1 MKVDEVKK
9 QLIALEAEVNSLSD
23 SGFVRIEFE
32 QQSEIKK
39 NMSFTGGS
47 GRIYVKPFTRLKKY
61 EIALAG
67 IAIEMYSFIRDLCR
81 EECAGENHRGKTHP
95 EPYWRVDDF
104 EIVKKA
110 VYQYARKPGT
120 TRRAIEKPEPQAM
133 SEAPENTDRET
144 LVSWLAENE
153 RRASTL
159 PESELF
165 KRAAMSDAVARKVTL
180 TGTAFIRDSYVAA
193 SAKKLAK
200 GVCDLC
206 KEDAPF
212 LSANNEPYLESH
224 HIDWLS
230 HVGADSIDNVVALCP
245 NCHRKMH
252 IRNDETDR
260 NILIH
265 RIIGRKHI
273 S

>member
-9 QLIALEAEVNSLSD
+9 QLQALEVEVNSQSD

-32 QQSEIKK
+32 QQPGTPK
-39 NMSFTGGS
+39 NMSFTGGN
-47 GRIYVKPFTRLKKY
+47 GRIYVKPFIRLKKY

-67 IAIEMYSFIRDLCR
+67 TAIEMYPFIRDLCR

-110 VYQYARKPGT
+110 VYQYASKPGT
-120 TRRAIEKPEPQAM
+120 TRLTIETPAPQAM
-133 SEAPENTDRET
+133 SEAPANADIET
-144 LVSWLAENE
+144 LVSWLADNE

-165 KRAAMSDAVARKVTL
+165 KRAAMSDTVARKIKLV
-180 TGTAFIRDSYVAA
+180 GTIFIRDSYVAA
-193 SAKKLAK
+193 SAKKLAD
-200 GVCDLC
+200 GLCDLC
-206 KEDAPF
+206 KQAAPF

-230 HVGADSIDNVVALCP
+230 HSGADSIDNVVALCP

-252 IRNDETDR
+252 IRNDEADR
-260 NILIH
+260 NILIR
-265 RIIGRKHI
+265 RIAVRNY
-273 S
+273 

>member
-1 MKVDEVKK
+1 MKVGEVKE
-9 QLIALEAEVNSLSD
+9 QLIALEEEVNYQVD
-23 SGFVRIEFE
+23 SGFVHIEFD
-32 QQSEIKK
+32 QQSVKEE
-39 NMSFTGGS
+39 NMSFTEGN
-47 GRIYVKPFTRLKKY
+47 GRIYVKPFIRLKKY

-67 IAIEMYSFIRDLCR
+67 TAIEMYPFMRDLCR
-81 EECAGENHRGKTHP
+81 AECAGENHRGKTHP

-110 VYQYARKPGT
+110 VYHYARKPGT
-120 TRRAIEKPEPQAM
+120 SRLAIETPVPQAM
-133 SEAPENTDRET
+133 SEAPENADRET

-165 KRAAMSDAVARKVTL
+165 RRAAMSDAVARKVTL

-193 SAKKLAK
+193 SAKKLAD

-206 KEDAPF
+206 KKEAPF

-230 HVGADSIDNVVALCP
+230 HGGADLIDNVVALCP

-252 IRNDETDR
+252 IRNDEADR
-260 NILIH
+260 NILIR
-265 RIIGRKHI
+265 RIIGRKHLL
-273 S
+273 

>member
-1 MKVDEVKK
+1 MQVDQVKK
-9 QLIALEAEVNSLSD
+9 QLKALEAEVNSESD

-47 GRIYVKPFTRLKKY
+47 GRIYVKPFTRLNKY

-67 IAIEMYSFIRDLCR
+67 TAIEMYSFMRDLCGA
-81 EECAGENHRGKTHP
+81 ECAGENHRGKTHL
-95 EPYWRVDDF
+95 EPFWRVDDF
-104 EIVKKA
+104 EIVQKA
-110 VYQYARKPGT
+110 VYHYARKPGT
-120 TRRAIEKPEPQAM
+120 SRRAIETPVPQAM
-133 SEAPENTDRET
+133 SEAPENADRET

-165 KRAAMSDAVARKVTL
+165 RRAAMSDAVARKMTL
-180 TGTAFIRDSYVAA
+180 TGTTFIRDSYVAA
-193 SAKKLAK
+193 TAKKIAD

-206 KEDAPF
+206 KQATPF

-230 HVGADSIDNVVALCP
+230 YGGADSIDNVVALCP

-252 IRNDETDR
+252 IRNDEADR
-260 NILIH
+260 NLLID
-265 RIIGRKHI
+265 RIGGRNY
-273 S
+273 

>member
-9 QLIALEAEVNSLSD
+9 QLIALEAEVNSQFD

-39 NMSFTGGS
+39 NMSFTGGN

-67 IAIEMYSFIRDLCR
+67 TAIEMYPFMRDLCGA
-81 EECAGENHRGKTHP
+81 ECASENHRGKTHP

-120 TRRAIEKPEPQAM
+120 TRLTIETPAPQAM
-133 SEAPENTDRET
+133 SEAPANADIET
-144 LVSWLAENE
+144 LVSWLADNE

-165 KRAAMSDAVARKVTL
+165 KRAAMSDTVARKIKLV
-180 TGTAFIRDSYVAA
+180 GTIFIRDSYVAA
-193 SAKKLAK
+193 SAKKLAD
-200 GVCDLC
+200 GLCDLC
-206 KEDAPF
+206 KQAAPF

-230 HVGADSIDNVVALCP
+230 HSGADSIDNVVALCP

-252 IRNDETDR
+252 IRNDEADR
-260 NILIH
+260 NILIS
-265 RIIGRKHI
+265 RIAVRNY
-273 S
+273 

>member
-1 MKVDEVKK
+1 MQVDQVNK
-9 QLIALEAEVNSLSD
+9 QLIALEAEVNSQLD
-23 SGFVRIEFE
+23 SGFVHIKFD
-32 QQSEIKK
+32 QQPGTPK
-39 NMSFTGGS
+39 NMSFTGGN
-47 GRIYVKPFTRLKKY
+47 GRIYVKPFIRLKKY

-67 IAIEMYSFIRDLCR
+67 TAIEMYSFMRDLCGA
-81 EECAGENHRGKTHP
+81 ECAGENHRGKTHP

-110 VYQYARKPGT
+110 VYQYARKPET
-120 TRRAIEKPEPQAM
+120 TRRAIEKPAPQAM

-193 SAKKLAK
+193 SAKKLAA

-206 KEDAPF
+206 KEEAPF

-230 HVGADSIDNVVALCP
+230 HGGVDSIDNVVALCP

-252 IRNDETDR
+252 IRNDEADR
-260 NILIH
+260 NILIR
-265 RIIGRKHI
+265 RIIGRNY
-273 S
+273 